1 MAGDRFTV
9 DPDGVRALAGRL
21 HQGLSTLGDAARSV
35 APGADAGS
43 SSAKVGVTL
52 ALIAKLTAGLMAR
65 VEDTVSK
72 VQVSNGSYGDID
84 NLAGAEFRRAG
95 GG

>member
-1 MAGDRFTV
+1 MAGDRFAV
-9 DPDGVRALAGRL
+9 DPDGVRELASRL
-21 HQGLSTLGDAARSV
+21 HKGVSTLDDVARSV
-35 APGADAGS
+35 APGADAGP
-43 SSAKVGVTL
+43 SSAKVGTTL

-72 VQVSNGSYGDID
+72 IHVSNGSYGDVD
-84 NLAGAEFRRAG
+84 HLAGTELGRVG